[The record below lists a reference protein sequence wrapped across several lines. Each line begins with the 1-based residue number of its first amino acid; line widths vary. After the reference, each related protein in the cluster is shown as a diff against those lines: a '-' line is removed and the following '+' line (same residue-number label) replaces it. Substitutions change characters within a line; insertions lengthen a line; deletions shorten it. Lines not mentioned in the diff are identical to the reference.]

1 MKTRLFL
8 LAALLLTSFRPAPA
22 GGDTGFEAARLNS
35 VAANPP
41 GVSLTLSLPSGRTQ
55 FHQGEVIPLTA
66 VFASSL
72 PKAYQF
78 NTGPG
83 DREIPWN
90 SDAFQVDDPAGAV
103 DPLAAYY
110 AHEFPEA
117 YSGGGPHFQAL
128 TAQPVSIPYTLNEW
142 LRFDAPGR
150 YRVYLTSGRVVD
162 ADWKWRG
169 SFRLQGRATTS
180 SAVDLEILPA
190 DPALDAQTLQQAL
203 PLFNEEGFNPRT
215 QIARQAAV
223 RAIRFLGTPD
233 AARAMVARYGYPT
246 DYEQGNYFSY
256 RQTRLGLFGFP
267 RPSLVIQEM
276 ERRLA
281 DPDFCVFNDFLYDL
295 AQAQFFSA
303 YPQAP
308 ALPAPTDPVRDRERQ
323 KLLRRRLDARTALTD
338 LDLTLLAA
346 AVPGKQGK
354 ARAVSLYTLLQM
366 DYAHQDAA
374 EHRDLARE
382 LTPIFDDLTLE
393 EQNNL
398 LGDFFWP
405 LLRGPDVLPLLRRL
419 YARPSPGLEPGTAQ
433 GNDEI
438 QRYSLALRRLTDLSP
453 AEGRALLLA
462 EIKSPHPRIDVPTL
476 CSLPD
481 RTLPDLDAV
490 LATKLEDY
498 LQEHKGDWKTPS
510 RLVERYATQAI
521 LPRVKAAYGDEG
533 EKWGSDIQ
541 SDLLAYFL
549 RTDHAY
555 GVKELGK
562 ALAARTGSLHYRY
575 ILSGVAA
582 LLPGPDPDLE
592 RLASGHLHDPDPEV
606 VVDAV
611 KTLGSYGSA
620 AAEAPLWARMREW
633 HQQWA
638 GKAERITPGSGQLE
652 YVLASALATAPG
664 WLANRTKLQALENLC
679 VTPGARGN
687 VAEFLRQWA
696 GPVRISFEETRGE
709 WSVAQYGDLSS
720 LTALESK
727 LAQFP
732 RGTQFRL
739 SSWAFSNRAQQM
751 KAFRQLKPFLEKRGK
766 RLGEEPFPAHW
777 LLLVGDI
784 IHDHLAGSGQE
795 QIAGH
800 VAGQAARAVRARA

>member
-1 MKTRLFL
+1 MKTRLIL
-8 LAALLLTSFRPAPA
+8 LAILLLAYPHTASAVLP
-22 GGDTGFEAARLNS
+22 DFEVARLTS

-41 GVSLTLSLPSGRTQ
+41 GVSLTLSLPGGRTQ

-72 PKAYQF
+72 PKAYQL

-90 SDAFQVDDPAGAV
+90 SDAFQVDDPTGAV

-117 YSGGGPHFQAL
+117 YSGGGPHFQPL
-128 TAQPVSIPYTLNEW
+128 EGLPVSIPYALNEW
-142 LRFDAPGR
+142 LRFDASGR

-162 ADWKWRG
+162 V
-169 SFRLQGRATTS
+169 GRNRPGIFLFHGRTMTS
-180 SAVDLEILPA
+180 NAVDLEILPA

-203 PLFNEEGFNPRT
+203 PLFDEEGFNPRT

-223 RAIRFLGTPD
+223 RAVRFLGTPD

-267 RPSLVIQEM
+267 QPSLVIQEM

-303 YPQAP
+303 YPQAHT
-308 ALPAPTDPVRDRERQ
+308 LPAAADPARDKERQ

-374 EHRDLARE
+374 EHRDLARAMVP
-382 LTPIFDDLTLE
+382 LFDDLTLE

-398 LGDFFWP
+398 LDDFFWP
-405 LLRGPDVLPLLRRL
+405 LLRGPDVLPLLRHL
-419 YARPSPGLEPGTAQ
+419 YARPSPGLEPGTAR

-438 QRYSLALRRLTDLSP
+438 QLYSLALRRLTELSP
-453 AEGRALLLA
+453 AEGRALLLT
-462 EIKSPHPRIDVPTL
+462 EIKSLHPRVDLPTL

-481 RTLPDLDAV
+481 RRLPALDAV
-490 LATKLEDY
+490 LAVNLEVY
-498 LQEHKGDWKTPS
+498 QQNRKGSEQIPTGVVK
-510 RLVERYATQAI
+510 RYGTQAI
-521 LPRVKAAYGDEG
+521 LARVKAVYGDEG
-533 EKWGSDIQ
+533 SGWGGDGKSN
-541 SDLLAYFL
+541 LLAYFL

-555 GVKELGK
+555 GVKRME
-562 ALAARTGSLHYRY
+562 ATLASRVGTFHYRN

-582 LLPGPDPDLE
+582 LVPVPDPDVE
-592 RLASGHLHDPDPEV
+592 RLAVAHLDDPDPEV
-606 VVDAV
+606 IVDAV
-611 KTLGSYGSA
+611 KTLGTYGSS
-620 AAEAPLWARMREW
+620 AAEAPLWARMRGW

-638 GKAERITPGSGQLE
+638 GKTGQTTPVSGELE
-652 YVLASALATAPG
+652 YALLQALATAPG
-664 WLANRTKLQALENLC
+664 WLADRAKLQTLQSLC
-679 VTPGARGN
+679 VTEGARGN
-687 VAEFLRQWA
+687 VAGFLQWWTE
-696 GPVRISFEETRGE
+696 PIRISFEETRGE

-720 LTALESK
+720 LAVLESK

-732 RGTQFRL
+732 RGTRFRL
-739 SSWAFSNRAQQM
+739 SSWTFPNRAQQAQ
-751 KAFRQLKPFLEKRGK
+751 AFTRLKPFLITRGMHMEK
-766 RLGEEPFPAHW
+766 
-777 LLLVGDI
+777 
-784 IHDHLAGSGQE
+784 
-795 QIAGH
+795 
-800 VAGQAARAVRARA
+800 